1 MLVLTWNTIDA
12 DMAVGTIVGQFQCY
26 NENGAVQPAT
36 FYLDDVSVP
45 FTIDGNGQLLIS
57 LSPMPAGFA
66 YITVYGVAQTGVFA
80 GVDIDDGE
88 FIIQVSGPPAEA
100 VTSLTFTSP

>member
-1 MLVLTWNTIDA
+1 MLMLTWNTIDA
-12 DMAVGTIVGQFQCY
+12 DMPVGTIVGQFQCY
-26 NENGAVQPAT
+26 DENGVVQPAT

-57 LSPMPAGFA
+57 LSPLPAGFGS
-66 YITVYGVAQTGVFA
+66 ITVYGVAQTGAFA
-80 GVDIDDGE
+80 GVAIDDGE
-88 FIIQVSGPPAEA
+88 FIIQVSGSPAED